1 MQYLECFLAFT
12 YKIFICAWRSDDEFV
27 ILDNE
32 KFHKYFSKDFPIF
45 ALAVPIPAMLKKSKE
60 NKLLRRKAG
69 NCYHFWNAFYP
80 RQTSFFFFRC
90 ILHFLYELIFFTNF
104 SYAMDLKP
112 GTYLIAPS
120 IKNVSC
126 THARYT
132 QPLYYYIGPFDV
144 IQALIILML
153 TIGIIGANLILIFV
167 INHRRYSPYIHPQ
180 VTFYAI
186 M

>member
-1 MQYLECFLAFT
+1 MMIHRNARNC
-12 YKIFICAWRSDDEFV
+12 
-27 ILDNE
+27 
-32 KFHKYFSKDFPIF
+32 
-45 ALAVPIPAMLKKSKE
+45 
-60 NKLLRRKAG
+60 
-69 NCYHFWNAFYP
+69 CYHFWNDFHKNDQLL
-80 RQTSFFFFRC
+80 RFLISFFP
-90 ILHFLYELIFFTNF
+90 LIFLIILYNFLHHF

-112 GTYLIAPS
+112 GAYLIAPS

-180 VTFYAI
+180 VLTFSFRK
-186 M
+186 